1 MTNSALSGNSTG
13 AHNGGA
19 IDSGDNGGTGALTVA
34 GSTLSGNA
42 SGAGTGGAINSGDAS
57 GTGTLN
63 VRTSTFSAN
72 SASGSGGAIDSGD
85 YGGTGNATVSSS
97 TFSGN
102 SALNFDGGAIDNGDD
117 GGSASL
123 ILSAS
128 TFLGNSAGG
137 SGATVTNG
145 QDGGTGTVW
154 AAADIFSGGCD
165 QAAGTWD
172 DEGYNVASDSSC
184 FAPTPANTDDDSA
197 GTGLASLLGPL
208 ANNGGPTETLLPLPG
223 NPALSIVP
231 DGTSLNLDGTSAT
244 LCPATDQRGVASEPG
259 QTCDAGS
266 VQEGLPVAL
275 AQSFSTTVG
284 TELTEPAGTLQ
295 SGVVDFNPG
304 ATSWTPELTAT
315 ATDGTVVV
323 HPDGLFTYT
332 PTAAF
337 IGTDSFSYTLT
348 DNLGYVSAPAMV
360 TLIVSS
366 VPPTST
372 TTIASTTTTITSTAA
387 PPVVPVPPTMT
398 TPTTTPPTDATP
410 PPAKPFPHSGQSYP
424 NGAIVSFAGHDY
436 VFGGGAPSWGR
447 PANWRRSGRSTTPR

>member
-1 MTNSALSGNSTG
+1 MRTTFSSNSADWGGAIDNGDTAGTGTLNIVSSTFTGNSVNTDGGAINNGDGGGTGTLSISGSTFSGDYANSDGGAIDSGDNGGTGTVAVTNSTFSGNSTG

-172 DEGYNVASDSSC
+172 DEGYNVASDASC
-184 FAPTPANTDDDSA
+184 FAPTPASTDDDSA

-208 ANNGGPTETLLPLPG
+208 ANNGGPTETVLPLPG
-223 NPALSIVP
+223 NPGPVHRPRRHLCL
-231 DGTSLNLDGTSAT
+231 TLDGTSAT
-244 LCPATDQRGVASEPG
+244 LCPTTDQRGVASEPG
-259 QTCDAGS
+259 QACDAGS
-266 VQEGLPVAL
+266 VQEGLARGAGPVVLYRGGDRAHR
-275 AQSFSTTVG
+275 
-284 TELTEPAGTLQ
+284 AGRDAPVRRGRLQ
-295 SGVVDFNPG
+295 PRRHLLDGRADRHGYRWHRSGP
-304 ATSWTPELTAT
+304 PRRL
-315 ATDGTVVV
+315 V
-323 HPDGLFTYT
+323 HLYPDGWFRRH
-332 PTAAF
+332 
-337 IGTDSFSYTLT
+337 GH
-348 DNLGYVSAPAMV
+348 VSA
-360 TLIVSS
+360 IRS
-366 VPPTST
+366 
-372 TTIASTTTTITSTAA
+372 
-387 PPVVPVPPTMT
+387 
-398 TPTTTPPTDATP
+398 PTTSATYQP
-410 PPAKPFPHSGQSYP
+410 RRWSR
-424 NGAIVSFAGHDY
+424 
-436 VFGGGAPSWGR
+436 SW
-447 PANWRRSGRSTTPR
+447 